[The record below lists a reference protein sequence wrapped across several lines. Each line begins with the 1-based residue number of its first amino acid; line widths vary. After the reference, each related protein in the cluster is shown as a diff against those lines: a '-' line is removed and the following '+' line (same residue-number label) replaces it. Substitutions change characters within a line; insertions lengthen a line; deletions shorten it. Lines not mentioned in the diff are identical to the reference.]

1 MRTESP
7 APTELRLQL
16 TQLLQEHD
24 RLAERLREGQTHFRS
39 IARSVWRVQ
48 EEERGR
54 FARELHDGV
63 GHNLTAMLHLIAGA
77 IASLPDG
84 AGLERTRS
92 DLARVQALVDSTLQ
106 DTRALS
112 RLLRPQILDDLG
124 LEPALHW
131 LVRSFSQTHG
141 LDVALDYRAPVTALD
156 RDRSTLVFRIV
167 QEALANIARHAGATR
182 VEVMFASSGQHA
194 ELRVRDNGRGCVA
207 QAALDRGSEGGSSGL
222 GGMRDRAR
230 LFGGT
235 LRIESAPGEG
245 FSVHVRF
252 PLTDSIQEAEA

>member
-1 MRTESP
+1 MRTEHPVP
-7 APTELRLQL
+7 AELRLQL
-16 TQLLQEHD
+16 AQLLQEHD

-84 AGLERTRS
+84 TAFERVRG
-92 DLARVQALVDSTLQ
+92 DLARVLGLADSTLQ

-124 LEPALHW
+124 LEPALRW
-131 LVRSFSQTHG
+131 LVRSFAQTHD
-141 LDVALDYRAPVTALD
+141 LEVTLDYQAPATALD

-167 QEALANIARHAGATR
+167 QEALANIARHSGATR
-182 VEVMFASSGQHA
+182 VDVVFTSGERDA
-194 ELRVRDNGRGCVA
+194 ELGVHDNGRGCVA
-207 QAALDRGSEGGSSGL
+207 QAALERGSEGGSSGL

-235 LRIESAPGEG
+235 LHVDSAPGDG
-245 FSVHVRF
+245 FSVRVRF
-252 PLTDSIQEAEA
+252 PLTDSNQEAEA

>member
-1 MRTESP
+1 MGAEHP
-7 APTELRLQL
+7 APAELRLQL
-16 TQLLQEHD
+16 SRLLQEHD
-24 RLAERLREGQTHFRS
+24 RLAARLREGQTHFRR

-63 GHNLTAMLHLIAGA
+63 GHNLTAMLHLLAGA
-77 IASLPDG
+77 LASLPDRP
-84 AGLERTRS
+84 GLERTRS
-92 DLARVQALVDSTLQ
+92 DLARVQAVAESTLQ

-124 LEPALHW
+124 LEPALRW

-141 LDVALDYRAPVTALD
+141 LDVTLGYHASSTTVD

-167 QEALANIARHAGATR
+167 QEALANTARHSGATR
-182 VEVMFASSGQHA
+182 VDVVFASGERDA
-194 ELRVRDNGRGCVA
+194 ELSVRDNGRGCDP
-207 QAALDRGSEGGSSGL
+207 QAALERGSEGGSSGL

-235 LRIESAPGEG
+235 LSVDSAPGDG
-245 FSVHVRF
+245 FCVSVRF
-252 PLTDSIQEAEA
+252 PLTDSNQEPEA